1 MLAPI
6 ATRETINELFKF
18 LSSDSYTENA
28 AGKIEIS
35 LVELDCL
42 MRQTLRPGTEEFC

>member
-6 ATRETINELFKF
+6 ATRETINELLKF

-35 LVELDCL
+35 PVELDCL
-42 MRQTLRPGTEEFC
+42 ISQTLRPGTEEFC